1 MMKLL
6 KKYGHF
12 ILLMFIFIGMII
24 FLSQN
29 TLSKYRDEFDGLT
42 SVQLARW
49 NIKVNNQEIANQD
62 TLTAN
67 ITPTFEGTDT
77 IAEGVLAPGAKGY
90 YDIVIDSSEV
100 DVAFSY
106 RLTLSCVED
115 EVISDIVLSGY
126 TINPEENT
134 EVVTYA
140 DEIYGEVPVDQ
151 NLITIRIYFEWND
164 SDDASMDNEADTDV
178 IINHTSVPIINNKI
192 EFNQIKN

>member
-1 MMKLL
+1 MMNLL

-62 TLTAN
+62 TLTAD
-67 ITPTFEGTDT
+67 ITPTFEGTDM

-106 RLTLSCVED
+106 RLTLSRVED

>member
-1 MMKLL
+1 ME
-6 KKYGHF
+6 H
-12 ILLMFIFIGMII
+12 
-24 FLSQN
+24 Q
-29 TLSKYRDEFDGLT
+29 SKQSRDCQ
-42 SVQLARW
+42 SRYV
-49 NIKVNNQEIANQD
+49 
-62 TLTAN
+62 
-67 ITPTFEGTDT
+67 
-77 IAEGVLAPGAKGY
+77 
-90 YDIVIDSSEV
+90 EV

-106 RLTLSCVED
+106 RLTLSRVED

>member
-62 TLTAN
+62 TLTAD

-77 IAEGVLAPGAKGY
+77 ISEGVLAPGAKGY

-106 RLTLSCVED
+106 RLTLSRVED
-115 EVISDIVLSGY
+115 EVISDVVLSGY

>member
-1 MMKLL
+1 MKLL

-62 TLTAN
+62 TLTAD
-67 ITPTFEGTDT
+67 ITPTFEGTDM

-106 RLTLSCVED
+106 RLTLSRVED

>member
-1 MMKLL
+1 M
-6 KKYGHF
+6 
-12 ILLMFIFIGMII
+12 
-24 FLSQN
+24 
-29 TLSKYRDEFDGLT
+29 
-42 SVQLARW
+42 
-49 NIKVNNQEIANQD
+49 
-62 TLTAN
+62 
-67 ITPTFEGTDT
+67 
-77 IAEGVLAPGAKGY
+77 
-90 YDIVIDSSEV
+90 

-106 RLTLSCVED
+106 RLTLSRVED

>member
-1 MMKLL
+1 MNLL

-62 TLTAN
+62 TLTAD
-67 ITPTFEGTDT
+67 ITPTFEGTDM

-106 RLTLSCVED
+106 RLTLSRVED

-164 SDDASMDNEADTDV
+164 SDDASMDNDADTDV

>member
-1 MMKLL
+1 MKLL

-12 ILLMFIFIGMII
+12 ILLVFIFFGMIV

-62 TLTAN
+62 TLTAD

-77 IAEGVLAPGAKGY
+77 ITEGVLAPGAKGY

-106 RLTLSCVED
+106 RLTLSRVED

>member
-1 MMKLL
+1 MNLL

-62 TLTAN
+62 TLTAD
-67 ITPTFEGTDT
+67 ITPTFEGTDM

-106 RLTLSCVED
+106 RLTLSRVED

>member
-62 TLTAN
+62 TLTAD
-67 ITPTFEGTDT
+67 ITPTFEGTDM

-106 RLTLSCVED
+106 RLTLSRVED

>member
-1 MMKLL
+1 MKLL

-67 ITPTFEGTDT
+67 ITPTFERTDT
-77 IAEGVLAPGAKGY
+77 IAEGVLASGAKGY

-106 RLTLSCVED
+106 RLTLSRVED
-115 EVISDIVLSGY
+115 EVISDIVLFGY

>member
-1 MMKLL
+1 MKLL

-62 TLTAN
+62 TLTAD

-77 IAEGVLAPGAKGY
+77 ISEGVLAPGAKGY

-106 RLTLSCVED
+106 RLTLSRVED

-164 SDDASMDNEADTDV
+164 SDDAAMDNEADTDV